1 MSVVVFDYG
10 AGNLFNITLALRSQG
25 LNTEVVDSIPQTSEF
40 DGLVL
45 PGVGNFRPAISRLRQ
60 YRDRI
65 AEAAKQGK
73 PVLGICLGMQLLFE
87 SSEEGPA
94 EGLGLVKGNVVRLPD
109 SVKIPHMGWNRLNV
123 TKPNGVL
130 EGIGDGSW
138 CYFVHSYYPHADES
152 IVAARTEYGVVF
164 PSVIE
169 AEGLIGT
176 QFHPEKSG
184 KTGFALLRNFARI
197 LRR

>member
-1 MSVVVFDYG
+1 MSVAVFDYG
-10 AGNLFNITLALRSQG
+10 AGNLFNITLALRRQG
-25 LNTEVVDSIPQTSEF
+25 LDAKVVDSIPQSSES

-45 PGVGNFRPAISRLRQ
+45 PGVGNFRPAISKLRQ

-65 AEAAKQGK
+65 AELASEGR
-73 PVLGICLGMQLLFE
+73 PVLGICLGMQLVFE
-87 SSEEGPA
+87 SSEEGPG

-109 SVKIPHMGWNRLNV
+109 SVKIPHMGWNQLNV
-123 TKPNGVL
+123 SKPKGIL
-130 EGIGDGSW
+130 EGINDGSW
-138 CYFVHSYYPHADES
+138 CYFVHSYYPNADES
-152 IVAARTEYGVVF
+152 IVAARTEYGVPF

-169 AEGLIGT
+169 SGTLIGT

-184 KTGFALLRNFARI
+184 KIGAALLGNFAEM

>member
-1 MSVVVFDYG
+1 LSVVVFDYG

-25 LNTEVVDSIPQTSEF
+25 LDTEVVDSIPQTSEF

>member
-1 MSVVVFDYG
+1 LSIAIFDYG
-10 AGNLFNITLALRSQG
+10 AGNLFNIAVALRRQG
-25 LNTEVVDSIPQTSEF
+25 LDAKVVDSIPQAPEF

-45 PGVGNFRPAISRLRQ
+45 PGVGNFRPAMHRLGQ
-60 YRDRI
+60 YRDRV
-65 AEAAKQGK
+65 AELTKQGR

-94 EGLGLVKGNVVRLPD
+94 EGLGLVKGKVARIPD
-109 SVKIPHMGWNRLNV
+109 SVKIPHMGWNQLSIS
-123 TKPNGVL
+123 KPNGIL

-138 CYFVHSYYPHADES
+138 CYFVHSYYPQTNES
-152 IVAARTEYGVVF
+152 IIAARTDYGVTF

-169 AEGLIGT
+169 SENLIGT

-184 KTGFALLRNFARI
+184 KTGAALLRNFARI

>member
-25 LNTEVVDSIPQTSEF
+25 LDTEVVDSIPQTLEF

-65 AEAAKQGK
+65 AEVAKQGTM
-73 PVLGICLGMQLLFE
+73 VLGICLGMQLLFE

-94 EGLGLVKGNVVRLPD
+94 EGLGLVKGDVVRLPD

-184 KTGFALLRNFARI
+184 KTGSALLRNFART

>member
-1 MSVVVFDYG
+1 LSVAVFDYG
-10 AGNLFNITLALRSQG
+10 AGNLFNITLALRCQG
-25 LNTEVVDSIPQTSEF
+25 LETKVVDSISQTSEL

-45 PGVGNFRPAISRLRQ
+45 PGVGNFRPATSKLNQ
-60 YRDRI
+60 YRHRI
-65 AEAAKQGK
+65 AELASEGK
-73 PVLGICLGMQLLFE
+73 PILGICLGMQLLFE

-94 EGLGLVKGNVVRLPD
+94 KGLGLVKGKVVRLPD
-109 SVKIPHMGWNRLNV
+109 SVKIPHMGWNRLSIE
-123 TKPNGVL
+123 KPNGIL
-130 EGIGDGSW
+130 EGIRDGSW
-138 CYFVHSYYPHADES
+138 CYFVHSYYPQSDES

-169 AEGLIGT
+169 SATLIGT

-184 KTGFALLRNFARI
+184 KIGAALLRNFARI

>member
-1 MSVVVFDYG
+1 MSIAIFDYG
-10 AGNLFNITLALRSQG
+10 AGNLFNIAVALRRQG
-25 LNTEVVDSIPQTSEF
+25 LDAKVVDSIPQAPEF

-45 PGVGNFRPAISRLRQ
+45 PGVGNFRPAMHRLGQ
-60 YRDRI
+60 YRDRV
-65 AEAAKQGK
+65 AELTKQGR

-94 EGLGLVKGNVVRLPD
+94 EGLGLVKGKVARIPD
-109 SVKIPHMGWNRLNV
+109 SVKIPHMGWNQLSIS
-123 TKPNGVL
+123 KPNGIL

-138 CYFVHSYYPHADES
+138 CYFVHSYYPQTNES
-152 IVAARTEYGVVF
+152 IIAARTDYGVTF

-169 AEGLIGT
+169 SENLIGT

-184 KTGFALLRNFARI
+184 KTGAALLRNFARI

>member
-1 MSVVVFDYG
+1 LSVAIFDYG
-10 AGNLFNITLALRSQG
+10 AGNLFNIAVALRRQG
-25 LNTEVVDSIPQTSEF
+25 LDAKVVGSIPQASEF

-45 PGVGNFRPAISRLRQ
+45 PGVGNFRPAMSRLGQ
-60 YRDRI
+60 YRDRV
-65 AEAAKQGK
+65 AELTKQRR
-73 PVLGICLGMQLLFE
+73 PMLGICLGMQLLFE

-94 EGLGLVKGNVVRLPD
+94 EGLGLVKGRVARLPD
-109 SVKIPHMGWNRLNV
+109 SVKIPHMGWNQLNIS
-123 TKPNGVL
+123 KPNGIL

-138 CYFVHSYYPHADES
+138 CYFVHSYYPQTSES
-152 IVAARTEYGVVF
+152 IIAARTDYGVTF

-169 AEGLIGT
+169 SENLIGT

-184 KTGFALLRNFARI
+184 KIGAALLRNFART

>member
-1 MSVVVFDYG
+1 LSVVVFDYG

-25 LNTEVVDSIPQTSEF
+25 LDTEVVDSIPQTSEF

-65 AEAAKQGK
+65 AEVTKQGK

-94 EGLGLVKGNVVRLPD
+94 EGLGLVKGDVVRLPD
-109 SVKIPHMGWNRLNV
+109 SVKIPHMGWNRLSV

-152 IVAARTEYGVVF
+152 IVAARTEYGVIF

-184 KTGFALLRNFARI
+184 KTGSALLRNFARI

>member
-1 MSVVVFDYG
+1 MSVAVFDYG
-10 AGNLFNITLALRSQG
+10 AGNLFNITLALRRQG
-25 LNTEVVDSIPQTSEF
+25 LDAKVVDSIPQSSES

-45 PGVGNFRPAISRLRQ
+45 PGVGNFRPAISKLRQ

-65 AEAAKQGK
+65 AELARQGR
-73 PVLGICLGMQLLFE
+73 PVLGICLGMQLVFE
-87 SSEEGPA
+87 SSEEGPG

-109 SVKIPHMGWNRLNV
+109 SVKIPHMGWNQLNV
-123 TKPNGVL
+123 SKPSGIL
-130 EGIGDGSW
+130 EGISDGSW
-138 CYFVHSYYPHADES
+138 CYFVHSYYPNADES
-152 IVAARTEYGVVF
+152 IVAALTEYGVTF

-169 AEGLIGT
+169 SGTLIGT

-184 KTGFALLRNFARI
+184 KIGAALLRNFARM

>member
-25 LNTEVVDSIPQTSEF
+25 LDTEVVDSIPQTLEF

-65 AEAAKQGK
+65 AEVAKQGK

-94 EGLGLVKGNVVRLPD
+94 EGLGLVKGDVVRLPD

-169 AEGLIGT
+169 TEGLIGT

-184 KTGFALLRNFARI
+184 KTGSALLRNFARI

>member
-25 LNTEVVDSIPQTSEF
+25 LDTEVVDSIPQTSEF

-109 SVKIPHMGWNRLNV
+109 LVKIPHMGWNRLNV

>member
-10 AGNLFNITLALRSQG
+10 AGNLFNITLALRNQG
-25 LNTEVVDSIPQTSEF
+25 LDAEVVDSIPQTLEF

-65 AEAAKQGK
+65 AEVAKQGTM
-73 PVLGICLGMQLLFE
+73 VLGICLGMQLLFE

-94 EGLGLVKGNVVRLPD
+94 EGLGLVKGDVVRLPD
-109 SVKIPHMGWNRLNV
+109 SVKIPHMGWNRLSV

-152 IVAARTEYGVVF
+152 IVAARTEYGVIF

-184 KTGFALLRNFARI
+184 KTGSALLRNFARI

>member
-1 MSVVVFDYG
+1 MRVVVFDYG
-10 AGNLFNITLALRSQG
+10 AGNLFNISLALRRQG
-25 LNTEVVDSIPQTSEF
+25 LDTRVVDHIPTSSEF

-45 PGVGNFRPAISRLRQ
+45 PGVASFRPAMSRLTQ

-65 AEAAKQGK
+65 TELVCRGR

-94 EGLGLVKGNVVRLPD
+94 EGLGLVKGKVVRLPD
-109 SVKIPHMGWNRLNV
+109 SVKIPHIGWNQLNV
-123 TKPNGVL
+123 IKPHGIL
-130 EGIGDGSW
+130 EGIEDNSW
-138 CYFVHSYYPHADES
+138 FYFVHSYCPQAEQS
-152 IVAARTEYGVVF
+152 LVAANTEYGINF

-169 AEGLIGT
+169 SGTLIGT

-184 KTGFALLRNFARI
+184 KIGGTLLHNFAKV

>member
-1 MSVVVFDYG
+1 MSVAVFDYG
-10 AGNLFNITLALRSQG
+10 AGNLFNITLALRRQG
-25 LNTEVVDSIPQTSEF
+25 LDAKVVDSIPQSSEP

-45 PGVGNFRPAISRLRQ
+45 PGVGNFRPAISKLRQ

-65 AEAAKQGK
+65 AELARQGR
-73 PVLGICLGMQLLFE
+73 PVLGICLGMQLVFE

-109 SVKIPHMGWNRLNV
+109 SVKIPHMGWNQLNV
-123 TKPNGVL
+123 SKPSGIL
-130 EGIGDGSW
+130 EGISDGSW
-138 CYFVHSYYPHADES
+138 CYFVHSYYPNADES
-152 IVAARTEYGVVF
+152 IVAALTEYGVPF

-169 AEGLIGT
+169 SGTLIGT

-184 KTGFALLRNFARI
+184 KTGAALLRNFARM

>member
-1 MSVVVFDYG
+1 MSVAVFDYG
-10 AGNLFNITLALRSQG
+10 AGNLFNITLALRRQG
-25 LNTEVVDSIPQTSEF
+25 LDAKVVDSIPQNSES

-45 PGVGNFRPAISRLRQ
+45 PGVGNFRPAISKLRQ

-65 AEAAKQGK
+65 AELASEGR
-73 PVLGICLGMQLLFE
+73 PVLGICLGMQLVFE
-87 SSEEGPA
+87 SSEEGPG

-109 SVKIPHMGWNRLNV
+109 SVKIPHMGWNQLNV
-123 TKPNGVL
+123 SKPSGIL
-130 EGIGDGSW
+130 EGIRDGSW
-138 CYFVHSYYPHADES
+138 CYFVHCYYPNADES
-152 IVAARTEYGVVF
+152 IVAARTEYGVTF

-169 AEGLIGT
+169 SGTLIGT

-184 KTGFALLRNFARI
+184 KIGAVLLRNFARM

>member
-1 MSVVVFDYG
+1 MRVGVFDYG
-10 AGNLFNITLALRSQG
+10 AGNLFNIALALRNQG
-25 LNTEVVDSIPQTSEF
+25 LDVKVIDRISESPEF

-45 PGVGNFRPAISRLRQ
+45 PGVGNFRPAMSRLRR

-65 AEAAKQGK
+65 AEMATRGP
-73 PVLGICLGMQLLFE
+73 PVLGICLGMQLMFE

-94 EGLGLVKGNVVRLPD
+94 DGLGLVKGRVVRLPD
-109 SVKIPHMGWNRLNV
+109 SVKIPHIGWNQLNV
-123 TKPNGVL
+123 SKSDGVL
-130 EGIGDGSW
+130 EGISSGSW
-138 CYFVHSYYPHADES
+138 CYFVHSYIPQADES
-152 IVAARTEYGVVF
+152 VVAAQTEYGVRF

-169 AEGLIGT
+169 CGALIGT

-184 KTGFALLRNFARI
+184 KMGAVLLRNFAKT

>member
-1 MSVVVFDYG
+1 LSDAVFYYG
-10 AGNLFNITLALRSQG
+10 AGNLFNIAIALRREG
-25 LNTEVVDSIPQTSEF
+25 LNAKVVDSVPQSSDF

-45 PGVGNFRPAISRLRQ
+45 PGVGNFRPAISKLKE
-60 YRDRI
+60 YRGRI
-65 AEAAKQGK
+65 AELAGQGT

-94 EGLGLVKGNVVRLPD
+94 EGLGVVKGRVVRLPN
-109 SVKIPHMGWNRLNV
+109 SVKIPHMGWNQLDIS
-123 TKPNGVL
+123 KSSSIL
-130 EGIGDGSW
+130 EGIGDRSW

-152 IVAARTEYGVVF
+152 IVAARTEYGVTS

-169 AEGLIGT
+169 SGSLIGT

-184 KTGFALLRNFARI
+184 KIGAALLRNFAKI

>member
-1 MSVVVFDYG
+1 MSVAVFDYG
-10 AGNLFNITLALRSQG
+10 AGNLFNITLALRRQR
-25 LNTEVVDSIPQTSEF
+25 LDTKVVDSIPQTSEF

-45 PGVGNFRPAISRLRQ
+45 PGVGNFRPAISKLNQ
-60 YRDRI
+60 YRYRI
-65 AEAAKQGK
+65 AELASEGK
-73 PVLGICLGMQLLFE
+73 PILGICLGMQLLFE

-94 EGLGLVKGNVVRLPD
+94 KGLGLVKGNVVRLPD
-109 SVKIPHMGWNRLNV
+109 SGKIPHMGWNRLNV
-123 TKPNGVL
+123 TKPNGIL

-138 CYFVHSYYPHADES
+138 CYFVHSYYPQTDES
-152 IVAARTEYGVVF
+152 IVAARTEYGVIF

-169 AEGLIGT
+169 AESLIGT

-184 KTGFALLRNFARI
+184 NIGSALLRNFARI

>member
-1 MSVVVFDYG
+1 LSVVIFDYG
-10 AGNLFNITLALRSQG
+10 AGNLFNIAVALRRQG
-25 LNTEVVDSIPQTSEF
+25 LDAKVVDSIPQASEF

-45 PGVGNFRPAISRLRQ
+45 PGVGNFRPAMSRLGQ
-60 YRDRI
+60 YRDRVI
-65 AEAAKQGK
+65 ELTGQRR

-94 EGLGLVKGNVVRLPD
+94 EGLGLIKGTVARLPD
-109 SVKIPHMGWNRLNV
+109 SVKIPHMGWNQLNIS
-123 TKPNGVL
+123 KPNGIL

-138 CYFVHSYYPHADES
+138 CYFVHSYYPQTNES
-152 IVAARTEYGVVF
+152 IIAARTDYGVTF

-169 AEGLIGT
+169 SENLIGT

-184 KTGFALLRNFARI
+184 KIGAALLRNFARN